1 MKKIIF
7 ALSLLI
13 VTSASA
19 DQLVGRVVGISDG
32 DTVTVLDKNNNQY
45 KVRLAGI
52 DAPEKKQAFGNAS
65 KKSLSDLIYNQVVT
79 VESHKNDRYGRLV
92 GKILLANKYIN
103 KIQIERGM
111 AWFYRKYQNE
121 LILDDRLSYLH
132 AENDAKGN
140 SVGLWVDKDPIPPWE
155 FRKK

>member
-19 DQLVGRVVGISDG
+19 DQLLGRVVGISDG

-65 KKSLSDLIYNQVVT
+65 KKSLSDLIYDKEVT

-92 GKILLANKYIN
+92 GKILLANKDIN

-132 AENDAKGN
+132 AENDAKSN